1 MTPSGTDAKN
11 RYYSNAYGR
20 FMTPDPYQGNGGG
33 PGDANNPQSWNRYA
47 YVLGDP
53 TNWVDPTGLDGCPA
67 GMSCT
72 FNIPPNPPPLPSCGN
87 TENPIPC
94 PVPVGPLIT
103 VSGPTPNPGGT
114 VKNTDSGHHPCPA
127 GTYPSTA
134 YGPPCLT
141 QQQQCLNSFNNS
153 SLGAAINFLSV
164 INLLQNLGN
173 ISTVLDWTLIPAA
186 KAAAITAIQDL
197 SSTVGSTDF
206 YSIAGTSQ
214 TASIETELGAALKLL
229 ESQAAA
235 PILFAVV
242 PIATA
247 VDAGVQQMCTDVPGL
262 RFNAQ

>member
-1 MTPSGTDAKN
+1 
-11 RYYSNAYGR
+11 
-20 FMTPDPYQGNGGG
+20 
-33 PGDANNPQSWNRYA
+33 
-47 YVLGDP
+47 
-53 TNWVDPTGLDGCPA
+53 
-67 GMSCT
+67 
-72 FNIPPNPPPLPSCGN
+72 
-87 TENPIPC
+87 
-94 PVPVGPLIT
+94 
-103 VSGPTPNPGGT
+103 
-114 VKNTDSGHHPCPA
+114 
-127 GTYPSTA
+127 
-134 YGPPCLT
+134 LT
-141 QQQQCLNSFNNS
+141 QQQQCLNSFKNS